1 MCVPSLLCG
10 QWTDLWPFY
19 GLYGKRFS
27 LYIKVRKP
35 YATMPMFADAHISS
49 FNLWLNACPFIYL
62 NPEKKYPLAFGQS
75 PCTGH

>member
-1 MCVPSLLCG
+1 
-10 QWTDLWPFY
+10 
-19 GLYGKRFS
+19 
-27 LYIKVRKP
+27 
-35 YATMPMFADAHISS
+35 MPMFADAHISS

>member
-1 MCVPSLLCG
+1 MKCVSHLSCVVNGPI
-10 QWTDLWPFY
+10 Y
-19 GLYGKRFS
+19 GRFMGCTVNGFS
-27 LYIKVRKP
+27 LYKGKP